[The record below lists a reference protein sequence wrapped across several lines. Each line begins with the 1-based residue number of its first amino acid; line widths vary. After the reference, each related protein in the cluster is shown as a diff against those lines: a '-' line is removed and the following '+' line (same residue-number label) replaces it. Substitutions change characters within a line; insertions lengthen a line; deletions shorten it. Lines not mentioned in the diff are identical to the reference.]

1 MDGHL
6 DALFSKIFYAWLD
19 TNLIGEDNSLEK
31 LNLGLVLPIK
41 QGQRKSARILK

>member
-19 TNLIGEDNSLEK
+19 RNWIVEGTNLEH
-31 LNLGLVLPIK
+31 LNLELILPIK
-41 QGQRKSARILK
+41 QGKGKSARILK